1 MAGDDR
7 RRFPRVK
14 VPIYYRSARLFG
26 PRKPAHDLSVGGIRI
41 FTDDALSVGKRLEI
55 ELFLPDGG
63 SLSVDV
69 RVAWVRPLGEDEFA
83 QYEAGLEFLG
93 VEPEQEKLLERCV
106 MDIKSDPV

>member
-1 MAGDDR
+1 MADDR

-41 FTDDALSVGKRLEI
+41 FTDDSLSVGKRLEI

-63 SLSVDV
+63 SLTVDV
-69 RVAWVRPLGEDEFA
+69 RVAWVRRLGEDEFA
-83 QYEAGLEFLG
+83 QYEAGLQFLG
-93 VEPEQEKLLERCV
+93 VDPDQEKLLERCV
-106 MDIKSDPV
+106 MDIKSDPA

>member
-1 MAGDDR
+1 MGDER

-26 PRKPAHDLSVGGIRI
+26 PRKPAHDLSMGGIRI
-41 FTDDALSVGKRLEI
+41 VTDDSLAVGRRLEI

-63 SLSVDV
+63 SLTVDV
-69 RVAWVRPLGEDEFA
+69 RVAWIRRLENDDFA

-93 VEPEQEKLLERCV
+93 VDPAQEKLLERCV
-106 MDIKSDPV
+106 MDIKSDPA